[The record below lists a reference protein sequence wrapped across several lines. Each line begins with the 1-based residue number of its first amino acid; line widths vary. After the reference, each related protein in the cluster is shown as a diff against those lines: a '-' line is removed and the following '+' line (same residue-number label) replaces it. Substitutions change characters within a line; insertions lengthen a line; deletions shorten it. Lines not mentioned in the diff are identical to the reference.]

1 MREKRE
7 QNLTLT
13 LPEKKDSGSLREDSF
28 DVPDFTAETEQAI
41 NRAGD
46 EIARITPA
54 IMEKVQQSL
63 RSKDMDS
70 KCINERLQ
78 ALQRKMQERQREM
91 RQKLRHELSGE
102 WTEI

>member
-28 DVPDFTAETEQAI
+28 DVPDITAETEQAI
-41 NRAGD
+41 SRAGD

-54 IMEKVQQSL
+54 IMEKVQQTL
-63 RSKDMDS
+63 RSGDMDLRDID
-70 KCINERLQ
+70 KRLQ
-78 ALQRKMQERQREM
+78 DLQRKMQDRQREM
-91 RQKLRHELSGE
+91 QQKLHHELSGE
-102 WTEI
+102 WAEI